1 MSESIQINN
10 EVLTFSKI
18 WYLDAN
24 NGSDTTGDGSKNK
37 PFKTIQGFVS
47 VAISLGTVDNTHAVF
62 FSPGTYV
69 YVHTRGDSI
78 FFPSLIGTNPL
89 NTIISTANTH
99 DWDPGIRL
107 LTNVKLIGLTIQQN
121 DAASSISY
129 LLAAWTDGNDEVYF
143 YNCIFN
149 KFVRGY
155 RTFSYLDAHFYNTIF
170 TYAPSVVYGSM
181 EFKNCVYPGGSGY
194 NLNYNNITFDQ
205 AYNIVSG
212 GVWQNAGDP
221 TILNPDG
228 TRSNI
233 GIYGGPYYPN
243 FIKPR
248 WHLLNEGLKEE
259 PYNISVGSSAL
270 EILDNFEFQLE
281 DGTIVPHEIID
292 YMGAKVRLKLPK
304 DISGQYKI
312 YLKYKGEPTHKT
324 IEVPPETQILSTSVP
339 ELKKAF
345 KPERPKLL

>member
-10 EVLTFSKI
+10 EILTFSKI

-37 PFKTIQGFVS
+37 PFKTLPRFVS
-47 VAISLGTVDNTHAVF
+47 EAKSLGTIDNTHAVF
-62 FSPGTYV
+62 LAPGTY
-69 YVHTRGDSI
+69 TNINIMGEEILWPSI
-78 FFPSLIGTNPL
+78 IGENPI
-89 NTIISTANTH
+89 NTILSIAHTH
-99 DWDPGIRL
+99 DWGPGLHLGQNI
-107 LTNVKLIGLTIQQN
+107 KLIGLTIQQN
-121 DAASSISY
+121 DAAAGYSY
-129 LLAAWTDGNDEVYF
+129 LLGAGTETPHVYI

-149 KFVRGY
+149 KAVRWYTTFV
-155 RTFSYLDAHFYNTIF
+155 YLNAHFYNTIF
-170 TYAPSVVYGSM
+170 TYGPSMTYGTM

-194 NLNYNNITFDQ
+194 NLNYSNITFDQ
-205 AYNIVSG
+205 EYNIVSG
-212 GVWQNAGDP
+212 GEWLHTGDP

-243 FIKPR
+243 FVKPK
-248 WHLLNEGLKEE
+248 WDLLNEGLPEQL
-259 PYNISVGSSAL
+259 YQISVGSSAL

-281 DGTIVPHEIID
+281 DGTVVPHEIID

-304 DISGQYKI
+304 DITGKYKI
-312 YLKYKGEPTHKT
+312 YLKYKDVPTHKT

>member
-99 DWDPGIRL
+99 DWDRGFL
-107 LTNVKLIGLTIQQN
+107 FLNNVNLIGLTIQQN
-121 DAASSISY
+121 DAAAGASY
-129 LLAAWTDGNDEVYF
+129 LFGSWPDIININI

-155 RTFSYLDAHFYNTIF
+155 STFDNLNAHFYNTIF
-170 TYAPSVVYGSM
+170 TYTPTLYGGSM

-212 GVWQNAGDP
+212 GAWLHTGDP

-228 TRSNI
+228 TRCNI

-243 FIKPR
+243 LHPN
-248 WHLLNEGLKEE
+248 WHLLNQGLTEE
-259 PYNISVGSSAL
+259 PYQISVGSSAQ

-281 DGTIVPHEIID
+281 DGTIIPHEILD
-292 YMGAKVRLKLPK
+292 YYGAKVRLKLPK
-304 DISGQYKI
+304 DITGTYKI

-324 IEVPPETQILSTSVP
+324 IEVPPETQILSTSVDK
-339 ELKKAF
+339 LQKAW

>member
-24 NGSDTTGDGSKNK
+24 NGSDTTGDGSKNS
-37 PFKTIQGFVS
+37 PFKTFTKLKSIAGTQFNNTQ
-47 VAISLGTVDNTHAVF
+47 AIYFA
-62 FSPGTYV
+62 PGTYDCFE
-69 YVHTRGDSI
+69 TGPI
-78 FFPSLIGTNPL
+78 PSLIGSNPI
-89 NTIISTANTH
+89 NTILISSSDN
-99 DWDPGIRL
+99 DWGIGIHTL
-107 LTNVKLIGLTIQQN
+107 PDIKIIGLTIQQ
-121 DAASSISY
+121 DERATGYSY
-129 LLAAWTDGNDEVYF
+129 LLGTSSPTPHVYI

-149 KFVRGY
+149 KWVRGY
-155 RTFSYLDAHFYNTIF
+155 SVFVQINAHFYNTIF
-170 TYAPSVVYGSM
+170 TYGPSMTYGTM

-194 NLNYNNITFDQ
+194 NLNYSNITFDSN
-205 AYNIVSG
+205 YNIVSG
-212 GVWQNAGDP
+212 GTWQYTGDP